1 MSRTPRTIAAGV
13 AAFAALAPAAVAMP
27 VDGPIHT
34 SSLAG
39 TTSAP
44 QQDLRSPDSRD
55 AAIPRRHL
63 ASSHIVTPSV
73 PSVPTTRI
81 VHVAPSD
88 GFDVTDAAL
97 GAGGAFAAIVIA
109 AAGGVAL
116 RRRGATR
123 HSVAA

>member
-1 MSRTPRTIAAGV
+1 MNRTPRTIAIGI

-39 TTSAP
+39 TTSIRH
-44 QQDLRSPDSRD
+44 DLRSPDAVD
-55 AAIPRRHL
+55 AATRPQHL
-63 ASSHIVTPSV
+63 PSSHIVTH
-73 PSVPTTRI
+73 SVPTTRI
-81 VHVAPSD
+81 VHVTPSSD

-109 AAGGVAL
+109 TAGGFAL
-116 RRRGATR
+116 RRRSTAR
-123 HSVAA
+123 QSLPA